1 MNHLSDEQ
9 LEEVMRGGGV
19 RPEHLEHCD
28 QCKER
33 LAEKEALASRLRSA
47 FASIKPEEELV
58 ERIRRQ
64 LNIDSMPS
72 EHGGRRRLLSIR
84 SHWRSWAMMASAA
97 AVLIIVV
104 PLVIHL
110 SKPSSAAAAQAA
122 LVKIHE
128 HNLSPNHEFYSESNP
143 EKLAD
148 YFKNKLGF
156 SPSMPRPE
164 QGLSLRGCCVR
175 HFRGQIV
182 GSYVVETAIG
192 IMSIVVVTDRPESL
206 GMGQKFQHG
215 EHVFWKSS
223 FAKCEMVTVRLGEY
237 SYCAVGE
244 VSHSYLTD
252 LLAKLVPDS
261 QK

>member
-9 LEEVMRGGGV
+9 LEEVMGGGV
-19 RPEHLEHCD
+19 LPEHLEHCD

-47 FASIKPEEELV
+47 FASVKPEKELV
-58 ERIRRQ
+58 ERIRQQ
-64 LNIDSMPS
+64 LKTGSMPS
-72 EHGGRRRLLSIR
+72 EHGSRRLLLNIH
-84 SHWRSWAMMASAA
+84 SHWRSWVTMASAA
-97 AVLIIVV
+97 AVLIIAV

-110 SKPSSAAAAQAA
+110 SKPSSATAAHAA

-128 HNLSPNHEFYSESNP
+128 HNLSPNHEFYNESSP

-156 SPSMPRPE
+156 SPNMPRPG

-215 EHVFWKSS
+215 EHLFWKSS
-223 FAKCEMVTVRLGEY
+223 FAKCKMVTIRLGEY

-244 VSHSYLTD
+244 VSHLYLTD
-252 LLAKLVPDS
+252 LLARLIPDS